1 MISGTQPVPGW
12 VEEEEK
18 RCGRVGSRLLGD
30 KERARMTRGKL
41 SMSARKVYFKL
52 RVASVIDTH
61 AFSPNSVSGGKGKD
75 CYFPLCLS

>member
-1 MISGTQPVPGW
+1 MQEGGKQTA
-12 VEEEEK
+12 
-18 RCGRVGSRLLGD
+18 GRQGRD
-30 KERARMTRGKL
+30 RMTSGKL

-52 RVASVIDTH
+52 RVASVIDTQ